1 MTDIANYENNFTLI
15 ELGTTKLANNPAY
28 KMVWT
33 NSDVEN
39 GVKTGEL
46 KKMQVFTIIGENAY
60 VIRYTSDLSKY

>member
-1 MTDIANYENNFTLI
+1 
-15 ELGTTKLANNPAY
+15 
-28 KMVWT
+28 MVWT